1 MRLPPTTKR
10 KLAKSFVLILLLA
23 ADRAIAATDIYTGKV
38 IYVTDGDTLTI
49 LVDDGATKTD
59 YKIRL
64 RHIDA
69 PERKQPWGAKATDEL
84 KKLVAGRVITAP
96 CHSKHWQRH
105 VCDVVRD
112 DGLDVQREM
121 VAQGAA
127 WVSYKYNA
135 RDDLWSVQR
144 DAKDARR
151 GLWALPPEE
160 RIDPARWREM
170 QRNKNRKKADV
181 PPGESTTR
189 PSR

>member
-23 ADRAIAATDIYTGKV
+23 ADRTIAAADIYIGKV

-69 PERKQPWGAKATDEL
+69 PERKQPWGAKATDTL
-84 KKLVAGRVITAP
+84 KKLVAGRVITAT

-151 GLWALPPEE
+151 GERHRQWIPPRSIRQFQFALPRGQIIGKDRGDMLP
-160 RIDPARWREM
+160 
-170 QRNKNRKKADV
+170 
-181 PPGESTTR
+181 TR
-189 PSR
+189 RL

>member
-1 MRLPPTTKR
+1 MPMK
-10 KLAKSFVLILLLA
+10 KIAKISALALLLA
-23 ADRAIAATDIYTGKV
+23 VGHVIAAADIYTGKV
-38 IYVTDGDTLTI
+38 IYITDGDTLTI

-84 KKLVAGRVITAP
+84 KKLVAGRVITAT

-127 WVSYKYNA
+127 WVSYKYNT
-135 RDDLWSVQR
+135 RDDLWDVQR
-144 DAKDARR
+144 EAKDARR

-170 QRNKNRKKADV
+170 QRNKNKKKADV
-181 PPGESTTR
+181 PPEESTTH